1 MKNRCA
7 IVAIMTAVALSVHV
21 AGCGSS
27 PTAPDPPPTPTPTTS
42 TSDSISLANIA
53 PAPGTNLLPGQT
65 VTFSA
70 TVAFSLLSAD
80 SAAIVLGIQDQ
91 ANQRL
96 QPIGPQPSAT
106 VAKGSGQAALSQS
119 ITLPST
125 GITSVRVFFSLTP
138 AGATRTDVVVSVTYP
153 VIGGSPAAPAPS
165 PPTSDSISLVNM
177 APAPGTSLSPGQTV
191 TFTGTVAYSLLSADT
206 GVIVLVIQDLANQP
220 LQPVVRLSPPPRSPR
235 AVVRRHCP
243 SRLHCQAPAHGR
255 GGFLSPGTRRYD
267 QHQHGRQRHVSG
279 AVTGKEVST
288 MSRRGPG

>member
-1 MKNRCA
+1 MKNHCA
-7 IVAIMTAVALSVHV
+7 ILAIMTAVALSVLV

-27 PTAPDPPPTPTPTTS
+27 PTAPDPPPTPAPTTS

-177 APAPGTSLSPGQTV
+177 APPPGTNLSPGQTV
-191 TFTGTVAYSLLSADT
+191 TFTATVAYSLLSADS
-206 GVIVLVIQDLANQP
+206 GVIALVIQDLANQR
-220 LQPVVRLSPPPRSPR
+220 LQPIDTPQPTATITKGSGQATLSQSITLPGTGITGVRVFFPL
-235 AVVRRHCP
+235 
-243 SRLHCQAPAHGR
+243 APAGAT
-255 GGFLSPGTRRYD
+255 STNVV
-267 QHQHGRQRHVSG
+267 VS
-279 AVTGKEVST
+279 VTYPVQ
-288 MSRRGPG
+288 

>member
-1 MKNRCA
+1 MKNRRA

-27 PTAPDPPPTPTPTTS
+27 PTAPDPPPTPTPTAS

-119 ITLPST
+119 ITLPSN

-153 VIGGSPAAPAPS
+153 VIGSPPAPAPS

-220 LQPVVRLSPPPRSPR
+220 LQPVGTPQPTATITRGSGQATLSQSIT
-235 AVVRRHCP
+235 
-243 SRLHCQAPAHGR
+243 L
-255 GGFLSPGTRRYD
+255 PGT
-267 QHQHGRQRHVSG
+267 GITGVGVFFPLALAGATSTNVVVS
-279 AVTGKEVST
+279 VTYPVQ
-288 MSRRGPG
+288 

>member
-27 PTAPDPPPTPTPTTS
+27 PTAPDPPPTPTPTAS

-70 TVAFSLLSAD
+70 TVAYSLLSTD

-96 QPIGPQPSAT
+96 QPIGPQPSTT
-106 VAKGSGQAALSQS
+106 VAKGSGQAAFSQS

-220 LQPVVRLSPPPRSPR
+220 LQPVGTPQPTATITKGSGQATLSQSITL
-235 AVVRRHCP
+235 P
-243 SRLHCQAPAHGR
+243 STGIAGVGVFFPLAPA
-255 GGFLSPGTRRYD
+255 GTTSTNTV
-267 QHQHGRQRHVSG
+267 VS
-279 AVTGKEVST
+279 VTYPVQ
-288 MSRRGPG
+288 